1 MYKTQEASPEPVKKG
16 KLFFDRDGDPRLG
29 VIIGTVATIV
39 VLLLVFLA
47 IVSEFYQIINPSH
60 VGLVIKGG
68 ELQDEPLGDGFYTKT
83 PFWTEI
89 VPVFTGTLSTDNDE
103 KGLFKDDTTIN
114 PFRGIQPLSKD
125 GQVLDIDT
133 QISYAVVDAVKFRE
147 VTGSTNPRAIEQLLF
162 VPTIR
167 KLVYDYSSEYGWKGL
182 IQGGERQEFGQR
194 VFTSLASGEV
204 TKRTCSEET
213 KKMDELTGTEVI
225 VEAGCV
231 LTDQSAISKPADYG
245 VIIVAVNFKKIKPN
259 DKIIKAVEEAQAKEQ
274 EVKVAREEAKIATEV
289 ANKAIEEK
297 RGQTESERLQADIDA
312 YKVRVAKEQE
322 AIGVSALA
330 KAQRELSDALKGS
343 QDLVE
348 YKKLEIA
355 QTLADAQV
363 EYAKHYKGEVPDS
376 VTIIGTDEANSMSV
390 FYGMPGVV
398 ANPGQ

>member
-1 MYKTQEASPEPVKKG
+1 MRMYDEEPKKKVKK
-16 KLFFDRDGDPRLG
+16 KLFFDEHGDPRPG
-29 VIIGTVATIV
+29 MIITAISVSLIT
-39 VLLLVFLA
+39 LLVFIG
-47 IVSEFYQIINPSH
+47 IVSEFYQVVQPAH

-68 ELQDEPLGDGFYTKT
+68 ELQEEPLGDGFYMKT

-89 VPVFTGTLSTDNDE
+89 VPVSTKTLSTDNDE
-103 KGLFKDDTTIN
+103 GGLFKDGSDIN

-133 QISYAVVDAVKFRE
+133 QISYAIVDAIKFRE
-147 VTGSTNPRAIEQLLF
+147 VTGSTDPRTIEQLLF

-167 KLVYDYSSEYGWKGL
+167 KLVYDYASEYGWKGL

-213 KKMDELTGTEVI
+213 KKKDELTGTEII
-225 VEAGCV
+225 VEAGCI
-231 LTDQSAISKPADYG
+231 LIDQSAISKPSDYG
-245 VIIVAVNFKKIKPN
+245 ILVVAVNFKKIKPN

-297 RGQTESERLQADIDA
+297 RGQTESEKLQADVDA
-312 YKVRVAKEQE
+312 YKVRKAKEEE
-322 AIGVSALA
+322 AVGVSALA
-330 KAQRELSDALKGS
+330 KAQKELTDALRGS

-348 YKKLEIA
+348 YKKLEIQ

-363 EYAKHYKGEVPDS
+363 EFAKHYTGQVPNS
-376 VTIIGTDEANSMSV
+376 IHIIGTDEAKDMNI
-390 FYGMPGVV
+390 FYGMPNVV
-398 ANPGQ
+398 ANPQ